1 MNSKKLSILFAVG
14 IVAIAVGIWLAG
26 RGASSAISSTSA
38 LYPNLQSSLQN
49 AISVRIYSAGDTLA
63 VDLRRDGD
71 SWSVAQRSGYPADAT
86 KVRKLLLSLA
96 DAKIKEEKTSN
107 PDNYASL
114 NVQDVSDANASGM
127 RIEVEGVE
135 PKVDLIVGK
144 RGPGTNS
151 RYVRRAGE
159 AQSWLIEASIS
170 DDRTPGDW
178 LDKALL
184 DITADRIQS
193 ATLTTQGDKPY
204 TAAKR
209 SQTDENFAVDN
220 LPKGKALYSESAA
233 NSFATALASLNLSDV
248 RPASEIEGKPD
259 DRATYRT
266 FDGLIL
272 ELDGWQQD
280 DKRYVA
286 VRAQFDA
293 AAAERFKLV
302 KTEAPQAGE
311 NGEPATSKADDSAAP
326 ANSATSD
333 KVDAQ
338 AQAAAL
344 ADKLKDWAFEIP
356 QYKYDAIFKPLK
368 DLLKD

>member
-14 IVAIAVGIWLAG
+14 ILAIAAGIWLAG
-26 RGASSAISSTSA
+26 RGSSSIDSTSA
-38 LYPNLQSSLQN
+38 LYPGLQRSLQN
-49 AISVRIYSAGDTLA
+49 AKSVRIYSAGDTLA
-63 VDLRRDGD
+63 VDLQRDGD
-71 SWSVAQRSGYPADAT
+71 TWSVAQRNGYPADAT
-86 KVRKLLLSLA
+86 KVRKFLLSLA

-114 NVQDVSDANASGM
+114 DVQDISDANASGM
-127 RIEVEGVE
+127 RVEVEGVE

-144 RGPGTNS
+144 RGPGSNS

-159 AQSWLIEASIS
+159 AQSWLIEASLGDERAPS
-170 DDRTPGDW
+170 DW
-178 LDKALL
+178 LDKALI

-204 TAAKR
+204 TATKR
-209 SQTDENFAVDN
+209 SQTDENFAVEN
-220 LPKGKALYSESAA
+220 LPKGKELYSESAA
-233 NSFATALASLNLSDV
+233 NSFATALAGLNLSDV
-248 RPASEIEGKPD
+248 RLASELDGKPD

-272 ELDGWQQD
+272 ELDGWKRD
-280 DKRYVA
+280 DKRYIA
-286 VRAQFDA
+286 VRAKFDA
-293 AAAERFKLV
+293 TIAERFKLV
-302 KTEAPQAGE
+302 KTEAP
-311 NGEPATSKADDSAAP
+311 SAAEGE
-326 ANSATSD
+326 ASDTQSGESAAKD

-338 AQAAAL
+338 AQAATL
-344 ADKLKDWAFEIP
+344 ADKLKDWAYEIP